1 MPLLISFCRFY
12 FSRTAKNGVAIRKA
26 IKAAMPKPKVRA
38 KVKVNQEPKQ

>member
-1 MPLLISFCRFY
+1 MILQFLRFY

-38 KVKVNQEPKQ
+38 KVKVTEPKS